1 MEKEKP
7 KKDEGILKVSD
18 DGKFLVTKMWKYSLI
33 IALALIVGYLLLVVM
48 LICPIIFGGSKAD
61 VALETIKTITTV
73 FGPWIAALVAFYFA
87 GKQLET
93 VSEQLGKAQETIAA
107 SIKPDYKRVLE
118 RKCVK
123 DIMDPFDPNKHKIP
137 HPELENGKINSKEPG
152 PLDEGTIKA
161 IVSHVE
167 SEKRK
172 DVKCFAVF
180 KPDGNIEG
188 IITRKDIENIKKE
201 GKGKLL
207 EDLTTDIGRL
217 VKVEPT
223 QTLGEIYSSATNF
236 QVLPVFEGE
245 KIVGF
250 VYREDIFKLMG
261 GVL

>member
-7 KKDEGILKVSD
+7 KKDEGLLKVPD

-48 LICPIIFGGSKAD
+48 LICPIIFGGGKAD

-118 RKCVK
+118 RKFVK

-137 HPELENGKINSKEPG
+137 HPELMRGGINSTT
-152 PLDEGTIKA
+152 PLDENTIKA
-161 IVSHVE
+161 VVSHVE
-167 SEKRK
+167 SEKLK
-172 DVKCFAVF
+172 NVKCFAVF
-180 KPDGNIEG
+180 KPDDNIEG

-201 GKGKLL
+201 DKGKLL
-207 EDLTTDIGRL
+207 EDLTTDVGRL